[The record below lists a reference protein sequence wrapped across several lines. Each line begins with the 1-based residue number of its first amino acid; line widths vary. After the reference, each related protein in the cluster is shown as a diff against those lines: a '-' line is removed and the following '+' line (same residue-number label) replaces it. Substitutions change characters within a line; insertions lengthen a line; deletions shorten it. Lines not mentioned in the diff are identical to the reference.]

1 MFKKIGDFFYNLTT
15 DFMCKHGWYT
25 VVHVETEEWKF
36 QRLLDEKG
44 IKLKK
49 TSVATHDSHP
59 KHFLMIGLVKE
70 KQLNDYI
77 ECLLTNIRNC
87 RICGDTE
94 AIKMYREL
102 VENKLMP
109 EAVLNCVGELETE
122 TKEEPK
128 KATKKSS
135 TKKTAKPKVE
145 EAKVEEV
152 KTEEPNMDEPK
163 EEEKP
168 AEDKPVEEK
177 PVKEKPVTKKTT
189 TTKKSTSAKKTTSA
203 DAKKTTSTKKAT
215 TKTTA
220 KKTTTEETKE

>member
-168 AEDKPVEEK
+168 VEDKPVA
-177 PVKEKPVTKKTT
+177 KKIT

-215 TKTTA
+215 AKTTIP